1 MTEPVHPTLGQPSL
15 RPLWQEVHR
24 RLDSG
29 RPVTRVGLGALD
41 DAGLAA
47 LADLLGTAR
56 YPRGSVPLSR
66 LDEAVGEIAGSD
78 VRAFVQVL
86 LGPVGD
92 RAAGRAEATAERASF
107 WAWLAAHPLVRAQP
121 ALEEWA
127 AALRRTGA
135 GSDQVGRALIET
147 AVTVLER
154 LPVPGRPLPSFADDA
169 VGDPHGLDGDTRLAA
184 HVLRALAAL
193 TGVDPPTNAE
203 ERRSLWERFGVTA
216 DQLSA
221 TVLGAGLRPV
231 GNGLVARVLRAG
243 AEEGEA
249 TVLTLAQLRR
259 TDELRL
265 DTDAVVSVVEN
276 PTVVAL
282 AMEGLGRECPPLVC
296 TAGWPSGAAMHL
308 LRLLARHHHVR
319 YHGDLD
325 GEGIRI
331 AAYLGARVG
340 ATPWRMSVADYL
352 TDVPVMGPSVGRVT
366 DAPWDADLAPAMKE
380 RGVALVEERVAPSLL
395 DDLRA
400 GPPTS

>member
-1 MTEPVHPTLGQPSL
+1 MAEPVHPTLGQPSL

-29 RPVTRVGLGALD
+29 RPVTRVGLGVLD
-41 DAGLAA
+41 EAGLAA
-47 LADLLGTAR
+47 LADLLGAAR
-56 YPRGSVPLSR
+56 YPRGSVPLTR

-92 RAAGRAEATAERASF
+92 RAAGRAEATAERSSF
-107 WAWLAAHPLVRAQP
+107 WAWLATHPLIRAQP
-121 ALEEWA
+121 ALDAWV
-127 AALRRTGA
+127 AALQRTGA
-135 GSDQVGRALIET
+135 GSDRAGRALIET
-147 AVTVLER
+147 AVAVLER
-154 LPVPGRPLPSFADDA
+154 LPVSGRPLPAFADDA

-184 HVLRALAAL
+184 FVLRALAAL

-231 GNGLVARVLRAG
+231 GNGLVARVLQAG

-259 TDELRL
+259 ADELRL
-265 DTDAVVSVVEN
+265 ATDAVVAVVEN

-282 AMEGLGRECPPLVC
+282 ALDRLGTECPPLVC

-308 LRLLARHHHVR
+308 LRLLARHHHLR
-319 YHGDLD
+319 YHGDFD

-340 ATPWRMSVADYL
+340 AMPWRMSVVDYL
-352 TDVPVMGPSVGRVT
+352 TDVPLVGPPVGRVT
-366 DAPWDADLAPAMKE
+366 DAPWDADLAPAMQE
-380 RGVALVEERVAPSLL
+380 RGVALVEERVAPSLM
-395 DDLRA
+395 DDLKT
-400 GPPTS
+400 GLSTT